1 MIEEYVEVVL
11 EGPFDFIKGFVLG
24 FMEGRGISG
33 DVIFEEAGSAKGDV
47 FVRLLRFVRLEQDRV
62 HLIVGAG
69 IHELLKEALEKRQD
83 EAPIRIVR
91 VRKIGEARFGFRYRT
106 YSRPFGD
113 ELKNLFQN
121 LPEGLHLEGY
131 EPKETLRPES
141 KAIEAYAP
149 EHPYAVEASG
159 TVSGRAKEAID
170 LYNHL
175 GRYEIV
181 ELGDIEM
188 DGSRSS

>member
-1 MIEEYVEVVL
+1 MIQEYVEVVL
-11 EGPFDFIKGFVLG
+11 DGPFDFIKGFVIG

-33 DVIFEEAGSAKGDV
+33 DVIFEETDRTKGDV
-47 FVRLLRFVRLEQDRV
+47 FVRLLRFVRLEEDHV

-83 EAPIRIVR
+83 EVPVRIVR
-91 VRKIGEARFGFRYRT
+91 VRKIGEARFEFRYKT
-106 YSRPFGD
+106 YSRPLGE
-113 ELKNLFQN
+113 ELKTLFRN
-121 LPEGLHLEGY
+121 LPEGIHLEGY

-159 TVSGRAKEAID
+159 TVNGRAKEAID

-175 GRYEIV
+175 GSYEVV
-181 ELGDIEM
+181 ELGDIKM
-188 DGSRSS
+188 DGD

>member
-11 EGPFDFIKGFVLG
+11 DGPFDFIKGFVLG

-33 DVIFEEAGSAKGDV
+33 DVIFEETNRARGDV
-47 FVRLLRFVRLEQDRV
+47 FVRLLRFVRLEEDHV

-69 IHELLKEALEKRQD
+69 IHELLKEALEKRQA
-83 EAPIRIVR
+83 EAPVRIVR
-91 VRKIGEARFGFRYRT
+91 VRKIGEARFKFRYRT
-106 YSRPFGD
+106 YSRPLGE
-113 ELKNLFQN
+113 ELKNLFRN
-121 LPEGLHLEGY
+121 LPEVLHLEGY

-170 LYNHL
+170 LYNRL

-181 ELGDIEM
+181 ELGDIKM
-188 DGSRSS
+188 DGDRSS